1 MSYQPTTNGVNYPS
15 PGYNPYYP
23 YPIQPTY
30 PFTPTYTPVRQPN
43 VTPTTYDAPQVGTS
57 APVPA
62 YTVANPYAGF
72 GYGCCGQT
80 QCCC

>member
-30 PFTPTYTPVRQPN
+30 PFTPTYTPVRQP
-43 VTPTTYDAPQVGTS
+43 
-57 APVPA
+57 VPA

>member
-1 MSYQPTTNGVNYPS
+1 MPYQPTTTGVNYPS

-43 VTPTTYDAPQVGTS
+43 VTPTISIG
-57 APVPA
+57 
-62 YTVANPYAGF
+62 
-72 GYGCCGQT
+72 
-80 QCCC
+80 